1 MNQPSNGGDT
11 SELWSARS
19 LPGASRAG
27 EFLRNKGRSLFRRF
41 WRATMVG
48 LPRGSHLTRYTMYRR
63 LAEVGPKMP
72 RRKGDALCI
81 SHSTHLLPMLGIEAT
96 SVTEANYPE
105 VKINKLP
112 HPDERFD
119 FVMSDQVFEHIE
131 GDPIEAMEETRRVLR
146 PGGIAIH
153 TTVFNF
159 PIHGVPSDFW
169 RYTPDALRYLCRN
182 FSSIHECDGW
192 GSLKAWTWARRG
204 LHFEPVPHAAW
215 HPLHKVATINDPS
228 WPIVVW
234 VIAVK

>member
-1 MNQPSNGGDT
+1 MTTGPEK

-19 LPGASRAG
+19 LPGTSRLTAA
-27 EFLRNKGRSLFRRF
+27 LREKGQSLYRRF
-41 WRATMVG
+41 WQATMVG
-48 LPRGSHLTRYTMYRR
+48 LPRGSHLTRYAMYRR
-63 LAEVGPKMP
+63 LAEVGPNMP
-72 RRKGDALCI
+72 RRRGDALCI
-81 SHSTHLLPMLGIEAT
+81 SHSTHLLPMLGIDAT

-112 HPDERFD
+112 HADEQFD
-119 FVMSDQVFEHIE
+119 FVMSDQVLEHIE
-131 GDPIEAMEETRRVLR
+131 GDPLQAVEETRRILR

-169 RYTPDALRYLCRN
+169 RFTPDALRYLCRN
-182 FSSIHECDGW
+182 FSSIFECDGW
-192 GSLKAWTWARRG
+192 GSLKAWRWARRG
-204 LHFEPVPHAAW
+204 MHFEPVPHAAW
-215 HPLHKVATINDPS
+215 HPFNKVATRNDPS